1 LLQGG
6 NHGDLT
12 KLLQML
18 LDRHQS
24 GRPGAIIVGNQNMHD
39 FSVENGESTTGTKP
53 ATGNRVGSS

>member
-1 LLQGG
+1 
-6 NHGDLT
+6 
-12 KLLQML
+12 ML

-53 ATGNRVGSS
+53 ATGSRVGSS